1 MDVDQTILEVFVV
14 ESKEHLDLIEE
25 SLLALEKS
33 SQGGDKDLINKIFK
47 NLHTIKGSGILLG
60 FQNLGNLVHAME
72 TVLSAI
78 SLMEDLNGDLNED
91 SSEVKSKRSF
101 IEALLE
107 GVDSIEKM
115 LVDVVN
121 SEKVDTS
128 ACINNFNKL
137 LEDKQIEVEPSDSMG
152 KTKDNT
158 KKITISKDSK
168 DSKRIDSGSIDLHR
182 RRTVRVKVD
191 ILDRL
196 MVLSK
201 ELASIRDQHL
211 KLVNSSESNKSGDK
225 STSGKLSGD
234 KFKDLAIQVKKVSTR
249 LDNVTDDLEATI
261 KNARMQFLGD
271 LFKKFPRM
279 VRQMARDL
287 NKLIDITTSGDEL
300 ELDRAIIETLSDPLV
315 HIIRNCCDHGIEDRE
330 QRRKAGKNER
340 GQILLEAF
348 LDEGQIN
355 VSVKDDGRGIDFE
368 KIKQRALQKELFN
381 KEQLEQMAPK
391 ELIKLLYEPGFSTTE
406 KINTMSGR
414 GIGMDVVKANIENQ
428 GGKIEITSGAGVGTE
443 VLLRLPLA
451 Y

>member
-234 KFKDLAIQVKKVSTR
+234 KIKEVSPP
-249 LDNVTDDLEATI
+249 I
-261 KNARMQFLGD
+261 KAVSYACIAR
-271 LFKKFPRM
+271 
-279 VRQMARDL
+279 
-287 NKLIDITTSGDEL
+287 
-300 ELDRAIIETLSDPLV
+300 
-315 HIIRNCCDHGIEDRE
+315 
-330 QRRKAGKNER
+330 
-340 GQILLEAF
+340 
-348 LDEGQIN
+348 
-355 VSVKDDGRGIDFE
+355 
-368 KIKQRALQKELFN
+368 
-381 KEQLEQMAPK
+381 
-391 ELIKLLYEPGFSTTE
+391 
-406 KINTMSGR
+406 
-414 GIGMDVVKANIENQ
+414 
-428 GGKIEITSGAGVGTE
+428 
-443 VLLRLPLA
+443 
-451 Y
+451 